1 MIPPKLKRRGDHAG
15 FKKGD
20 LVKLK
25 YDFAWKATK
34 VESFIEH
41 PMIVLEVHGNA
52 IKVLR
57 PDGTIKA
64 DLSENYSLLQ

>member
-1 MIPPKLKRRGDHAG
+1 MMPPKLKRKGAPTDL
-15 FKKGD
+15 KKGD

-64 DLSENYSLLQ
+64 DLSENYTLLP